1 MKRLYSFI
9 IFVLI
14 LSSLNSFNSI
24 AQEEEEFINYEFG
37 LLFND
42 GIFLDFNSFR
52 NNIPM
57 DFGRMIIPSY
67 DLPDFFRILDTVS
80 EIVYSDDF
88 GISQRISKKNV
99 WGYSKNGRPYIFYNG
114 KANLIPYVGSISHF
128 VSTVKVIYQSFS
140 DPFYYPYY
148 SPFYDPYYSF
158 NHRNRTYQSEEL
170 VHYIIDMETGTVLEY
185 NSSNLEE
192 IFKREPKIY
201 EEFSK
206 LSKRKKNKQLFYYV
220 RLYNELR
227 PLKFQ
232 QYK

>member
-1 MKRLYSFI
+1 MKRLYPFI
-9 IFVLI
+9 ISVLI
-14 LSSLNSFNSI
+14 LSSLNSFNST

-37 LLFND
+37 FLFND
-42 GIFLDFNSFR
+42 GIFLDFISFR
-52 NNIPM
+52 NNVPM

-158 NHRNRTYQSEEL
+158 NHRNPTYQSEEL